1 VEQRANP
8 AIFPHC
14 CRLCALSLAAITRY
28 LLLRLTQERLSGD
41 VMKYFGLA
49 VVLCALAAAPAQA
62 FEIQGENATLEGAQL
77 MSPANQFLTQ
87 DYTKGSSLAL
97 PYIGKADSEFITDY
111 GNAIQIP
118 APGIDKPAPAWALSP
133 SR

>member
-1 VEQRANP
+1 MLGTRFIAWIGGLDLEP
-8 AIFPHC
+8 
-14 CRLCALSLAAITRY
+14 LAARSATVAAHLY
-28 LLLRLTQERLSGD
+28 PLRQDQL
-41 VMKYFGLA
+41 V
-49 VVLCALAAAPAQA
+49 
-62 FEIQGENATLEGAQL
+62 ATHL

>member
-1 VEQRANP
+1 
-8 AIFPHC
+8 
-14 CRLCALSLAAITRY
+14 
-28 LLLRLTQERLSGD
+28 
-41 VMKYFGLA
+41 MKYLGLA
-49 VVLCALAAAPAQA
+49 LVLFALAAAPAQA
-62 FEIQGENATLEGAQL
+62 FEIQGENATLEGGAQL

>member
-1 VEQRANP
+1 
-8 AIFPHC
+8 
-14 CRLCALSLAAITRY
+14 
-28 LLLRLTQERLSGD
+28 
-41 VMKYFGLA
+41 MKYLGLA
-49 VVLCALAAAPAQA
+49 LVLFALAAAPAQA
-62 FEIQGENATLEGAQL
+62 FEIQGESATLEGAQL

-97 PYIGKADSEFITDY
+97 PYIGKTDSEFISDY

-118 APGIDKPAPAWALSP
+118 APGVDKPAPAWALSP